1 LNFKLIFMKSILSI
15 FALLF
20 SLSINAQEKKSTGK
34 FDEKKKSYEVLASCG
49 TCNFKM
55 KAPGCP
61 LAIKLED
68 KYYFVE
74 GTKID
79 DHGDAHAEDGFCNVI
94 KKAKVQG
101 TIKGDSFTTSYF
113 EIIKEAR
120 TPESKN

>member
-1 LNFKLIFMKSILSI
+1 MKYLAIILLCFVTTVST
-15 FALLF
+15 
-20 SLSINAQEKKSTGK
+20 AQEKKASGK
-34 FDEKKKSYEVLASCG
+34 FDKKKKTYEVLASCG

-68 KYYFVE
+68 KYYFVD

-101 TIKGDSFTTSYF
+101 TIKGDRFTTSYF
-113 EIIKEAR
+113 EITKEAR
-120 TPESKN
+120 APESKN

>member
-1 LNFKLIFMKSILSI
+1 MKSLLISGLLLLS
-15 FALLF
+15 FTVVG
-20 SLSINAQEKKSTGK
+20 QEKKSSGK
-34 FDEKKKSYEVLASCG
+34 FDENKKVYQVLASCG

-68 KYYFVE
+68 KYYFVD

-79 DHGDAHAEDGFCNVI
+79 DHGDAHAEDGFCNVV

-101 TIKGDSFTTSYF
+101 TIKGDRFTTTYF
-113 EIIKEAR
+113 EIVKEER
-120 TPESKN
+120 VPESKK

>member
-1 LNFKLIFMKSILSI
+1 MKSAFLIM
-15 FALLF
+15 ALLF
-20 SLSINAQEKKSTGK
+20 SVGTYAQEKKSTGK
-34 FDEKKKSYEVLASCG
+34 FDDKKKTYEVLASCG

-61 LAIKLED
+61 LAIKLD
-68 KYYFVE
+68 GKYYFVD

-79 DHGDAHAEDGFCNVI
+79 DHGDAHADDGFCNVI

-101 TIKGDSFTTSYF
+101 TAKGDRFTASYF

-120 TPESKN
+120 PSDSKD